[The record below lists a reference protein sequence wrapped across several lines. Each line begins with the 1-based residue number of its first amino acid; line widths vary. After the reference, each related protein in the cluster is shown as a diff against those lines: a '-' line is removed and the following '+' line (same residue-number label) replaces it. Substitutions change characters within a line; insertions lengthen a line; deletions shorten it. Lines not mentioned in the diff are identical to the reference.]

1 MANTWT
7 TLLDA
12 VYPVGS
18 VYISWSATSPAT
30 LFGGTWTNIDG
41 GRYLTLVATSN
52 SAGTS
57 VGANSVTLSTS
68 QIPKH
73 NHSGSGSWLAYWG
86 TARSGDVGMCSSIS
100 QGQWGC
106 LGNSA
111 SNFGVFSTNVGDGSS
126 HENRPLS
133 YYCYGWRR
141 TA

>member
-18 VYISWSATSPAT
+18 VYISYETTSPAT
-30 LFGGTWTNIDG
+30 LFGGTWSAIVG
-41 GRYLTLVATSN
+41 ERYLSLVATTN

-68 QIPKH
+68 QIPSH
-73 NHSGSGSWLAYWG
+73 NHGNSSSWIGYWG
-86 TARSGDVGMCSSIS
+86 TASSGDVGTTSNIS
-100 QGQWGC
+100 KGQWGL
-106 LGNSA
+106 LGNSTVTIY
-111 SNFGVFSTNVGDGSS
+111 SLTKSVGGSSS

>member
-18 VYISWSATSPAT
+18 VYISWSTTSPAT

-41 GRYLTLVATSN
+41 ERYLSLVSTSD

-57 VGANSVTLSTS
+57 VGANSVTLSTAQLPS
-68 QIPKH
+68 H
-73 NHSGSGSWLAYWG
+73 NHTTSARWIGYWG
-86 TARSGDVGMCSSIS
+86 TASSGDVGMISTISS
-100 QGQWGC
+100 GQWGC
-106 LGNSA
+106 LGNTRTTLNTLTKNIGS
-111 SNFGVFSTNVGDGSS
+111 GSS